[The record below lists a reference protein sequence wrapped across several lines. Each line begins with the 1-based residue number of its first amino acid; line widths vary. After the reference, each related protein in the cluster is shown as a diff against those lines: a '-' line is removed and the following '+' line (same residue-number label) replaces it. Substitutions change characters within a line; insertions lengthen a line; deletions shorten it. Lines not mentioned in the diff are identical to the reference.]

1 MTADITVLQ
10 QIYNGQLKELCR
22 ATRDDC
28 GGTSV
33 DDGFCKMLE
42 EIVGGNVITKVK
54 KQDPAD
60 WLEMLQDFRI
70 KI

>member
-1 MTADITVLQ
+1 MV
-10 QIYNGQLKELCR
+10 
-22 ATRDDC
+22 
-28 GGTSV
+28 
-33 DDGFCKMLE
+33 E

>member
-1 MTADITVLQ
+1 
-10 QIYNGQLKELCR
+10 LCR

-33 DDGFCKMLE
+33 DDGFCKMVE

-60 WLEMLQDFRI
+60 WLEMLQDIRTVLTP
-70 KI
+70 